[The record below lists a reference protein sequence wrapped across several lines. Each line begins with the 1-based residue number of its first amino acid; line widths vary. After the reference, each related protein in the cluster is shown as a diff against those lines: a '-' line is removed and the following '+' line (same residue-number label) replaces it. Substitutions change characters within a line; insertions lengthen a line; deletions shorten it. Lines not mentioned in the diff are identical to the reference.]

1 MVKKYI
7 DLVLETRKA
16 LLQQEDME
24 IADMWAKHLIAHV
37 SGKSVHSLLLDR
49 DAYADDTVIREVQK
63 GLDRLLAGEPLAY
76 VLGEWE
82 FYGLKLMVS
91 PDVLIPRDDTV
102 AVASL
107 AISQGL
113 FLDKDPRILDL
124 CCGSGCIGLAVASR
138 VKDAKV
144 TLADISPKALAVA
157 KENVALNKLSGRVR
171 CVAAD
176 ALKPAFPFLGKFDM
190 IVSNPPYITGQEMQ
204 ELPKSVADYEP
215 HLALYGGED
224 GLDFYR
230 SIAKNFASALKPGGY
245 LAFEFGDTQADAV
258 CAILEENGYTILERK
273 RDFNDIERAVLAQY
287 GRKDENYGNE
297 KGCL

>member
-7 DLVLETRKA
+7 DLVLDTRKA

-24 IADMWAKHLIAHV
+24 IADMWAKHLVAHV
-37 SGKSVHSLLLDR
+37 SGKNIHTLLMDR
-49 DAYADDTVIREVQK
+49 DAYATDEVCRQVQK
-63 GLDRLLAGEPLAY
+63 GLDRLLEGEPLAY

-82 FYGLKLMVS
+82 FYGLKLLVS

-144 TLADISPKALAVA
+144 TLADLSQKALNVA
-157 KENVALNKLSGRVR
+157 KQNAALNHMTGRVR
-171 CVAAD
+171 CFQAD
-176 ALKPAFPFLGKFDM
+176 ATKPAPAFLGKFDM
-190 IVSNPPYITGQEMQ
+190 IISNPPYITGQEMK
-204 ELPKSVADYEP
+204 ELPRSVSDFEP
-215 HLALYGGED
+215 HMALYGGED

-230 SIAKNFASALKPGGY
+230 AIAENYTPALKPGGY
-245 LAFEFGDTQADAV
+245 LALEFGMGQGDDV
-258 CAILEENGYTILERK
+258 CRILAEHGYTILERS
-273 RDFNDIERAVLAQY
+273 RDYNDRERAVLAQY
-287 GRKDENYGNE
+287 GRKED
-297 KGCL
+297 

>member
-1 MVKKYI
+1 LVKKYI
-7 DLVLETRKA
+7 DLVMETRKS

-24 IADMWAKHLIAHV
+24 IADMWAKHLIAHI

-49 DAYADDTVIREVQK
+49 EAYADDTVIREVQK

-82 FYGLKLMVS
+82 FYGLKLVVS

-144 TLADISPKALAVA
+144 TLADLSQKALNVA
-157 KENVALNKLSGRVR
+157 KQNAALNHMTGRVR
-171 CVAAD
+171 CFQAD
-176 ALKPAFPFLGKFDM
+176 ATKPAPAFLGKFDM
-190 IVSNPPYITGQEMQ
+190 IVSNPPYITGQEMK
-204 ELPKSVADYEP
+204 ELPRSVADFEP
-215 HLALYGGED
+215 HMALYGGED

-230 SIAKNFASALKPGGY
+230 AIAENYTAALKPGGY
-245 LAFEFGDTQADAV
+245 LCLEFGMGQGDAV
-258 CAILEENGYTILERK
+258 CRILAEHGYTILERT
-273 RDFNDIERAVLAQY
+273 RDYNDRERAVLAQY
-287 GRKDENYGNE
+287 GRKEG
-297 KGCL
+297 